1 MTSLRWRKGVARPT
15 SRLAWASAWASAL
28 LLTSSCDR
36 EPAFVYVLG
45 APQTVSLSVS
55 ASATKVTAGE
65 PIVLHA
71 ARRTTGT
78 WKRIAMKDRRPDQ
91 CWMSQPPP
99 ESEDEVADNLRWE
112 ATPATAAQFNTDLRA
127 DHTRSVTF
135 VSPGTVTLASS
146 SSVWCEPGRSVNGS
160 LLQIEVGERR

>member
-1 MTSLRWRKGVARPT
+1 MTSLRWRKGVARVS
-15 SRLAWASAWASAL
+15 SRLAWVLAL

-36 EPAFVYVLG
+36 EPAFVYVLE
-45 APQTVSLSVS
+45 APQTVSLSAS
-55 ASATKVTAGE
+55 TSATTVAAGE

-78 WKRIAMKDRRPDQ
+78 SKRIAMKDRRPDQ

-112 ATPATAAQFNTDLRA
+112 ATPATAAQFNTDFRA

-135 VSPGTVTLASS
+135 ASPGTVTLASS